1 MDRVVGR
8 SGDRLNTQSFAL
20 RLPWFVVGWEI
31 SMRYCRFLSEF
42 LLVGLLCTTGLTAA
56 QGAGGFKLAGV
67 KVLGSTRYSES
78 EIARGGG
85 LKIGE
90 NVTPDTLKE
99 AAGRLGASGV
109 FAELNYRYRTLGDQL
124 WAEFTVRD
132 GGKFLP
138 CRFANF
144 VWFTPDELLAG
155 LRSRVPLFNGQ
166 VPESGELLGR
176 ISSALEGMLKE
187 RGIEAQVESSPD
199 QNLGGQVED
208 MAFRVVGLTLPVA
221 KVAFAGVQ
229 KVDAGLLR
237 DAAQP
242 LLGKDFDSSFVNQFA
257 NRSIVRVYRQRG
269 YLRARFGDP
278 AVQFLKGEGPPN
290 ALLVTLPV
298 TEGAQYRLKEIAWS
312 GESVIPNADLVKS
325 IRQAPGGV
333 VDAVQLEQDVFA
345 LPMLYHDKG
354 YLTANILP
362 EASLDDATHAAVY
375 KMMIR
380 QGDLFRMGKLEIS
393 GVDEAQARSL
403 QKLSRLRTG
412 DPFQKSDF
420 DAFVRQVL
428 TALPRTA
435 SGWRATTRL
444 DTHHD
449 TKTVDVTLIIA
460 PGPAR

>member
-1 MDRVVGR
+1 
-8 SGDRLNTQSFAL
+8 
-20 RLPWFVVGWEI
+20 
-31 SMRYCRFLSEF
+31 MRYCRFLSEF

-56 QGAGGFKLAGV
+56 QAAGGFKLAGV

-109 FAELNYRYRTLGDQL
+109 FAEVNYHYRTVGNRL
-124 WAEFTVRD
+124 WAEFALWD

-144 VWFTPDELLAG
+144 VWFTDAELLAG
-155 LRSRVPLFNGQ
+155 LSSRVPLFNGQ
-166 VPESGELLGR
+166 VPESGDLLAR
-176 ISSALEGMLKE
+176 VSSALEGMLKE
-187 RGIEAQVESSPD
+187 RGIEAQVESAPD
-199 QNLGGQVED
+199 QNLGGLVED
-208 MAFRVVGLTLPVA
+208 MAFRVIGLTLPVA
-221 KVAFAGVQ
+221 KVAFTGVQ
-229 KVDAGLLR
+229 KVGAAILQ

-257 NRSIVRVYRQRG
+257 NRSIVRVYRQHG
-269 YLRARFGDP
+269 YLRARFGDST
-278 AVQFLKGEGPPN
+278 VQPLKGEGPPN

-298 TEGAQYRLKEIAWS
+298 TEGEQYRLKEIVWS

-333 VDAVQLEQDVFA
+333 VDAIQLEQDVFA

-354 YLTANILP
+354 YLTANIVP

-375 KMMIR
+375 KIMIR

-393 GVDEAQARSL
+393 GVDATHARSL
-403 QKLSRLRTG
+403 LKLCRLRTG
-412 DPFQKSDF
+412 DPFKKSEL

-428 TALPRTA
+428 DVLSRLPLG
-435 SGWRATTRL
+435 SSVSPRL
-444 DTHHD
+444 DPHYD
-449 TKTVDVTLIIA
+449 TKTVDVTVIIT
-460 PGPAR
+460 PGPARRGQL